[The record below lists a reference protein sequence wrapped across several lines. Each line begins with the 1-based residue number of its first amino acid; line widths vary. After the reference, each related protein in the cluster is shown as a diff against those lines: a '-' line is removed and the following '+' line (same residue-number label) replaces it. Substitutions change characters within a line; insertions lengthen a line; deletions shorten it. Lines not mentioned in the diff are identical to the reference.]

1 MTGATSP
8 MGTPDPVT
16 PARGSAVG
24 RMRTRM
30 RHKWLGAFGGAL
42 VIGSILIALSAP
54 FGLDPNDQNLS
65 NRLLPIWSQ
74 VDGIQH
80 ILGTDPLGR
89 DVFAR
94 LASGAGASLVVAT
107 MSLVLGGGFGVLMG
121 LIAGYKGGWFDAVI
135 TRLIDAQLA
144 LPNLVFAM
152 IVSAVLGTGLLTT
165 SIALGFST
173 WPIFAR
179 LIRGQTL
186 RVKYQPFVEAAH
198 IAGTPTPRLLR
209 VHVLPNVVD
218 AALAVAPLE
227 LGHMIRLESSLSFIG
242 LGVQAPNASLG
253 TMVRDAQPYVF
264 DQWWLAAI
272 PGLLIAI
279 LVLGFN
285 LLGDWLRDV
294 IDPRVQQTQ
303 RQTDPIALQQA
314 AAED

>member
-1 MTGATSP
+1 MRRSP
-8 MGTPDPVT
+8 S
-16 PARGSAVG
+16 PAAPGRESAVG
-24 RMRTRM
+24 RFRKRM
-30 RHKWLGAFGGAL
+30 RHKWLGAIGGAL
-42 VIGSILIALSAP
+42 VLGSVLIALSAP
-54 FGLDPNDQNLS
+54 FGLDPNNQNLS

-74 VDGIQH
+74 ADGIQH

-107 MSLVLGGGFGVLMG
+107 MSLVLGGGFGVAMG
-121 LIAGYKGGWFDAVI
+121 LIAGYKGGWIDAVVA
-135 TRLIDAQLA
+135 RLIDAQLA

-165 SIALGFST
+165 AIALGFST

-186 RVKYQPFVEAAH
+186 RVKYQAFVEAAH
-198 IAGTPTPRLLR
+198 VSGTSTRRLLR
-209 VHVLPNVVD
+209 VHILPNVVD

-253 TMVRDAQPYVF
+253 TMVRDAQPHVF

-314 AAED
+314 AAE